1 MSDMFVPVKEE
12 VTDNVYVSN
21 SFGPLSHFEEET
33 ENVLALFK
41 QITGKELDLVNLPE
55 EDE

>member
-1 MSDMFVPVKEE
+1 MFVPVKEE